1 VAEWERIDLDER
13 SWVDV
18 ARGWLPDADALYEEL
33 AAADIWA
40 QTRVYRY
47 DHWRDEPRLTTMFRV
62 SNAPPRLLDVQ
73 RELQHRYEVLFD
85 GFALNWYQHGQH
97 GQAFHRDRDMK
108 WLDETIIGIL
118 TLGTQRPWLLRP
130 RSSKFDHSVPNKGAV
145 LDLAPASGDLFVMGG
160 ATQVGWEHSVAQV
173 RRPVGGRM
181 SAQWR
186 WTSKRGQMER
196 GGSYSKPLRYSR

>member
-1 VAEWERIDLDER
+1 MAEWERIELDER

-18 ARGWLPDADALYEEL
+18 ARGWLPDADELYAEL
-33 AAADIWA
+33 AAADIWQ

-47 DHWRDEPRLTTMFRV
+47 DHWRDEPRLTTWFRV
-62 SNAPPRLLDVQ
+62 DAAPARLLDVQ
-73 RELQHRYEVLFD
+73 RELQHRYKVLFD

-108 WLDETIIGIL
+108 WLDETVIGIL
-118 TLGTQRPWLLRP
+118 TLGARRPWLLRP
-130 RSSKFDHSVPNKGAV
+130 RAAKFDHSVANQGAV

-160 ATQVGWEHSVAQV
+160 ATQVGWEHSVAQI
-173 RRPVGGRM
+173 RQPVGGRI

-186 WTSKRGQMER
+186 WTSKRGRQEL
-196 GGSYSKPLRYSR
+196 GGSYSKPLRFSR